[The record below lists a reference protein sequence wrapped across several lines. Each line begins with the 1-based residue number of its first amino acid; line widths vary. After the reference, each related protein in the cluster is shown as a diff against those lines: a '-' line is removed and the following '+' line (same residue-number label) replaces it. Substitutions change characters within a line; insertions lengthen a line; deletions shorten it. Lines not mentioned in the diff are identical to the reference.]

1 MIKNKGIRYLTQ
13 GAVIAALYVTLTL
26 VFRPISFGPIQV
38 RVSEMLCVL
47 PFFTPAAVPGLF
59 VGCFIGNLL
68 GSNLGIMDVILG
80 SLATLASAYLA
91 SKIKKWWLLPLPA
104 VVINAFV
111 VGFVLYY
118 ILGAEMAGDFPF
130 LICDSLYLTASA
142 SVFIGQ
148 FIACFGGGL
157 LLYWVLRMRKGI
169 IKNPL
174 EDTD

>member
-1 MIKNKGIRYLTQ
+1 MKKINAKYITQ
-13 GAVIAALYVTLTL
+13 AAIIAALYVTLTF

-38 RVSEMLCVL
+38 RIAEILCVL

-59 VGCFIGNLL
+59 IGCLVGNGL
-68 GSNLGIMDVILG
+68 GSNLGLIDVVLG

-104 VVINAFV
+104 VMINAFV

-118 ILGAEMAGDFPF
+118 ALGADMAGDFPF
-130 LICDSLYLTASA
+130 LIADSLYLTASA

-148 FIACFGGGL
+148 LIACYVGGL
-157 LLYWVLRMRKGI
+157 ALFWVLKSRKGI
-169 IKNPL
+169 IQNPL
-174 EDTD
+174 EN